1 MFFRS
6 KFEPCRVNLY
16 SSTDTCITTQL
27 VDLWFFLVF
36 RELSFYILY
45 FTRRII
51 CKIFTIL
58 CRQIDPHVHLCKV
71 WVAKV
76 RARTHTCDVCSHMC
90 MCVRNPFWK
99 VSGMCVC
106 AALFWACD
114 VRLHFCTLLHIF
126 WGQNCQK
133 MLHFRTSFPALER
146 PFLFWIILF
155 CFRMSYSVLE
165 HTKPKKCWKIAEK
178 SLKN

>member
-90 MCVRNPFWK
+90 VCVRNPFWK
-99 VSGMCVC
+99 VCGMCVR
-106 AALFWACD
+106 AAFYWACD
-114 VRLHFCTLLHIF
+114 VRSHFCTFFGTKFPVLEQLFLILNVLSCF
-126 WGQNCQK
+126 GS
-133 MLHFRTSFPALER
+133 SF
-146 PFLFWIILF
+146 
-155 CFRMSYSVLE
+155 SVLE
-165 HTKPKKCWKIAEK
+165 HPKP
-178 SLKN
+178 

>member
-99 VSGMCVC
+99 VCGMCVR
-106 AALFWACD
+106 AALFWTCD
-114 VRLHFCTLLHIF
+114 VRSHFAHFCTL
-126 WGQNCQK
+126 
-133 MLHFRTSFPALER
+133 FRTKLPEMLRFRTTLEHL
-146 PFLFWIILF
+146 FLFWIIF
-155 CFRMSYSVLE
+155 SCFRTSYSVLE
-165 HTKPKKCWKIAEK
+165 HTKP
-178 SLKN
+178 